1 MSLHLTLREVAEA
14 TGGQI
19 VQGKAELVITGAS
32 NDSRAMTEGDLF
44 VALVAER
51 DGHDFT
57 MSATEKGAVAL
68 LVQKPVQ
75 TPTYIGVVQ
84 VEDTFRAM
92 GDLGAYWRQRFD
104 IPVIGIT
111 GSNGKTSTKE
121 ILASILQQHAPALST
136 AGNFNNLLGLPLTLF
151 RLSAE
156 HQYAVLEMGMNAPGE
171 IARLAEIGAPQIGV
185 ITSVAAAHLEGLGT
199 VDNVAKAKGELF
211 DALLPEHTAV
221 IQADD
226 AHVLHQSTTV
236 DCQKIY
242 VTSRGASV
250 PEGGTLI
257 RGEGLESLGAEG
269 TRFRIEGGVWGSL
282 EVTLPLLGRH
292 QVDNALCAVAV
303 AHLLNIPAEAVVQG
317 LAAVQPAGR
326 RSRLVTTEAG
336 LRFLDDC
343 YNSNPASA
351 RAGLETLKTLA
362 GTGKTIAILGDML
375 EMGERELLLHGSI
388 GEYAGQTGID
398 VVFGF
403 GPRSRST
410 VEAAQKAGVKTAL
423 HFEEI
428 GPMWEALQ
436 AHLEKGVTLLVKGSR
451 GMRLERISQ
460 RLEEWR

>member
-221 IQADD
+221 IRPCSAP
-226 AHVLHQSTTV
+226 
-236 DCQKIY
+236 INN
-242 VTSRGASV
+242 RGL
-250 PEGGTLI
+250 PEDL
-257 RGEGLESLGAEG
+257 RYES
-269 TRFRIEGGVWGSL
+269 WG
-282 EVTLPLLGRH
+282 
-292 QVDNALCAVAV
+292 LCA
-303 AHLLNIPAEAVVQG
+303 
-317 LAAVQPAGR
+317 
-326 RSRLVTTEAG
+326 
-336 LRFLDDC
+336 
-343 YNSNPASA
+343 
-351 RAGLETLKTLA
+351 
-362 GTGKTIAILGDML
+362 
-375 EMGERELLLHGSI
+375 
-388 GEYAGQTGID
+388 
-398 VVFGF
+398 
-403 GPRSRST
+403 
-410 VEAAQKAGVKTAL
+410 
-423 HFEEI
+423 
-428 GPMWEALQ
+428 
-436 AHLEKGVTLLVKGSR
+436 
-451 GMRLERISQ
+451 
-460 RLEEWR
+460 